1 LRQLSKVARN
11 QPGSFESTP
20 TLGPVFTCSIA
31 RSASTNVAV
40 DLYRVPAE
48 LNREAYLPHLA
59 TSMNNLANRLAEAGR
74 YERALILAR
83 EAAAPYHD
91 LARTNPDVFGSTA
104 EHTDRL
110 VTALVENHL

>member
-1 LRQLSKVARN
+1 VVTR
-11 QPGSFESTP
+11 
-20 TLGPVFTCSIA
+20 SIA
-31 RSASTNVAV
+31 RSTSTNVAV

-59 TSMNNLANRLAEAGR
+59 TSMNNLANGSPRRAGTS
-74 YERALILAR
+74 ALILAR

-91 LARTNPDVFGSTA
+91 LARTNQDVFGSAA

-110 VTALVENHL
+110 VTTLVENRL

>member
-1 LRQLSKVARN
+1 MSPRYEGKRTA
-11 QPGSFESTP
+11 SFESTP

-59 TSMNNLANRLAEAGR
+59 TSMNNLANRLAEADR

>member
-1 LRQLSKVARN
+1 MSVDKALAPVIGCRPQ
-11 QPGSFESTP
+11 STGVVRINA
-20 TLGPVFTCSIA
+20 TLGPVVTRSIA

-83 EAAAPYHD
+83 EAAAVP
-91 LARTNPDVFGSTA
+91 RCIKWVW
-104 EHTDRL
+104 
-110 VTALVENHL
+110 

>member
-1 LRQLSKVARN
+1 VVTR
-11 QPGSFESTP
+11 
-20 TLGPVFTCSIA
+20 SIA

-40 DLYRVPAE
+40 DLYRELVK
-48 LNREAYLPHLA
+48 LNREAYLPHRA
-59 TSMNNLANRLAEAGR
+59 TSMNNLANRFAEAGR

-91 LARTNPDVFGSTA
+91 LARTNPDVFGSAA

-110 VTALVENHL
+110 VTALVENQL

>member
-1 LRQLSKVARN
+1 MVTR
-11 QPGSFESTP
+11 
-20 TLGPVFTCSIA
+20 SIA

-48 LNREAYLPHLA
+48 LNGEAYLPHLA
-59 TSMNNLANRLAEAGR
+59 TSMNNLANRLAAAGR

-91 LARTNPDVFGSTA
+91 QARTNPDVFGSAA
-104 EHTDRL
+104 EHADRL
-110 VTALVENHL
+110 VTALVENQL